1 MGENDQWSISGLS
14 WPCQGQMEIWGS
26 YQTLSNCQSVPIFFF
41 LNIKILIVITR
52 QALTVGRKRAQA
64 DEVGGRDD
72 GGVKRK
78 WGEVLLSQPVSGVN
92 GWKGS

>member
-1 MGENDQWSISGLS
+1 M
-14 WPCQGQMEIWGS
+14 
-26 YQTLSNCQSVPIFFF
+26 
-41 LNIKILIVITR
+41 VITR

-92 GWKGS
+92 G